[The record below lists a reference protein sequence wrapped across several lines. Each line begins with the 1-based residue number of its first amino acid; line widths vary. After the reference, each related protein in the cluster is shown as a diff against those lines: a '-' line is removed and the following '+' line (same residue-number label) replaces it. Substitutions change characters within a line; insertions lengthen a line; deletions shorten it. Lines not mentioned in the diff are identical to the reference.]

1 MIAQVLYRV
10 QGLVYFVDHLYA
22 CIVVYVFFQFW
33 ILDVSKIGHA
43 IETLGRVRPVIIRL
57 EAV

>member
-10 QGLVYFVDHLYA
+10 QGLVYFVDRIYV
-22 CIVVYVFFQFW
+22 CIVVYVFFQYW

-43 IETLGRVRPVIIRL
+43 IKTLSRVRPVIIRL